1 MIGPKIKPIILIG
14 NPANDNLNAGIELMA
29 AILVPMIT
37 KEIDIA
43 IKNDALD
50 DIFDKLDD
58 SRVEQLVKLVGNDHF
73 GQVFITDTQKY
84 RIKLLMD
91 NAVVNHK
98 IFRVKQGVITIDD
111 E

>member
-1 MIGPKIKPIILIG
+1 MEIGFSGESFGNALHFYSTKNKFDFNYKKIGYKPIL
-14 NPANDNLNAGIELMA
+14 L
-29 AILVPMIT
+29 
-37 KEIDIA
+37 
-43 IKNDALD
+43 LD

-98 IFRVKQGVITIDD
+98 IFRVNQGVITIDD